1 MKYILS
7 KSNRNILQQYA
18 WSQVMMAFDFD
29 GTLAP
34 IVSEPRK
41 ARMRPQTRHLLKT
54 LAKLYPCVIISGRAQ
69 TDASRRLEGIAVKEV
84 CGNHGIEPLRATKHM
99 IAQVKSWRQL
109 LGQQLKQFHGVFM
122 EDKLYSIAI
131 HYRGSRKKKLV
142 RAAVLRA
149 VSKLGKARL
158 IPGKQVINIL
168 PPHAPHKGMALEAER
183 LRLHCDT
190 VIYVGD
196 DETDEDVF
204 ILDQPGRLL
213 TIRVGLNKKSAAS
226 YYLKRQNEINT
237 FLKLLISLRQKA
249 QSPAAGRP

>member
-1 MKYILS
+1 MKYILA

-18 WSQVMMAFDFD
+18 WSEVLVAFDFD

-34 IVSEPRK
+34 IVSKPRE
-41 ARMRPQTRHLLKT
+41 ARMRPKTRHLLKI

-69 TDASRRLEGIAVKEV
+69 MDASRRLEGIAVKDV
-84 CGNHGIEPLRATKHM
+84 FGNHGIEPLRATKHM
-99 IAQVKSWRQL
+99 IAMVKGWRQL
-109 LGQQLKQFHGVFM
+109 LNQHLKQFRGVFV
-122 EDKLYSIAI
+122 EDKLYSIAV
-131 HYRGSRKKKLV
+131 HYRASRNKKLV

-149 VSKLGKARL
+149 AAKLGEARL

-168 PPHAPHKGMALEAER
+168 PPNAPHKGMALEAER

-213 TIRVGLNKKSAAS
+213 AMRVGLKKKSAAG
-226 YYLKRQNEINT
+226 YYLRRQNEMDT
-237 FLKLLISLRQKA
+237 FLKLLISLRQKG
-249 QSPAAGRP
+249 P